1 MSNYT
6 GSIDLTKVPK
16 RFFKKVIC
24 KDGTEHVFLNVGLW
38 ERKTPSTFGERT
50 YTHSMKVSV
59 PKYQKVEGEN
69 YYIGDFSELKPM
81 PSQPTTEQIEAA
93 PSASSDDLPF

>member
-16 RFFKKVIC
+16 RFFKKVMC

-38 ERKTPSTFGERT
+38 ERKTPP
-50 YTHSMKVSV
+50 HS
-59 PKYQKVEGEN
+59 E
-69 YYIGDFSELKPM
+69 
-81 PSQPTTEQIEAA
+81 
-93 PSASSDDLPF
+93 SAHTPIL

>member
-16 RFFKKVIC
+16 RFFKKVMC
-24 KDGTEHVFLNVGLW
+24 KDGTEHIFLNVGLW
-38 ERKTPSTFGERT
+38 ARKTPSTFGERT

-59 PKYQKVEGEN
+59 PTDQKVEGEN
-69 YYIGDFSELKPM
+69 YYIGGVSELEPM
-81 PSQPTTEQIEAA
+81 PGQPTTEQSEAA